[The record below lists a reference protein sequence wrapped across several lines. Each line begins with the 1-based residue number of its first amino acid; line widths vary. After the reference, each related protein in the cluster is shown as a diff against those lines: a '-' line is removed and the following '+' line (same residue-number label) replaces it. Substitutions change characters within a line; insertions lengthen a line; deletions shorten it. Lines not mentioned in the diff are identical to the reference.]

1 MTIYKEYSILETIF
15 WQTLYLPKER
25 LNELNDATITGI
37 RVQSCNPGTF
47 QIVGTKLADSDDL
60 EYLLKPKGRGIHIC
74 FTIHEIDE
82 TEVVVKESKEATQGM
97 ILHIPL
103 ESIHEYTTNLIN
115 NGDLHVGTIITFNEA
130 DNLLMFYSKY

>member
-1 MTIYKEYSILETIF
+1 MTIYKEYPIVEEKF
-15 WQTLYLPKER
+15 FNELYLNNER
-25 LNELNDATITGI
+25 LSWIANSRLASI
-37 RVQSCNPGTF
+37 RIQVGTPSTF

-74 FTIHEIDE
+74 FTIHEINE

-97 ILHIPL
+97 ILHIPI
-103 ESIHEYTTNLIN
+103 ESIHEYTTNLLN
-115 NGDLHVGTIITFNEA
+115 SGKLHVGTIITFNEA